1 MKASEL
7 AGAAGLVVCLV
18 AGSAAAEEQTLRF
31 RMVVSFTNVSFAQ
44 NANVPGHSVG
54 AGRAIGIAVL
64 EDGRIAFKDFVVA
77 IDGTE
82 QKSTYSGY
90 STYTFQNGDALNPR
104 FTGGWSPE
112 GNIGDYQVLG
122 GTGAF
127 EGATGTGHF
136 EAVDAAW
143 KDAVLYE
150 GSFTLDVPSM

>member
-1 MKASEL
+1 MKACKL
-7 AGAAGLVVCLV
+7 AGAAGLAACLA
-18 AGSAAAEEQTLRF
+18 AGSAVADEQTLRF
-31 RMVVSFTNVSFAQ
+31 RMVVSFTNVSFAE
-44 NANVPGHSVG
+44 NPGVAGHSVG
-54 AGRAIGIAVL
+54 AGRAVGIAVL

-77 IDGTE
+77 VDGTE
-82 QKSTYSGY
+82 EKSTYSGY
-90 STYTFQNGDALNPR
+90 STYTFQNGDSLNLR

-143 KDAVLYE
+143 EKASLYE